1 MAENLSD
8 VSAVDALM
16 KRGKTTM
23 NSKWTDGVPDY
34 AFEYSLTAEHIP
46 ALIEA
51 ATNWVESSSD
61 DPEVYGQVHAWRAL
75 GQMRAVEAVQ
85 PLLDVQDELDELKD
99 DWYLEEFHHVFG
111 LIGPPAIDQLAA
123 FLADD
128 RHGEFPRLNASSGLV
143 EVARR
148 FPETRGQVLSILT
161 AELGRPED
169 DGEFNGH
176 LVSNLLDL
184 DAIEAAEHIERAF
197 AANVVDP
204 TIVGHWGDVRRKLG
218 VSGLGLAP
226 DESPGWTTI
235 GERMGITP
243 NSGRVGSAS
252 PVVDPAA
259 EERKRML
266 AWKKLED
273 AKRQLKAK
281 RKQQKMNKKRN
292 RRPR

>member
-34 AFEYSLTAEHIP
+34 ASEYSLTAEHIP

-61 DPEVYGQVHAWRAL
+61 DPVVYGQVHAWRAL
-75 GQMRAVEAVQ
+75 GQMRVVEAVQ
-85 PLLDVQDELDELKD
+85 PLLDVQDELQD

-111 LIGPPAIDQLAA
+111 LIGPPAIDQLEA

-143 EVARR
+143 EIARR
-148 FPETRGQVLSILT
+148 FPETRGQVVSILT
-161 AELGRPED
+161 AELGRPEA

-204 TIVGHWGDVRRKLG
+204 TIAGHWGDVRLYLG

-259 EERKRML
+259 EERKRVL
-266 AWKKLED
+266 ALKKLED

-281 RKQQKMNKKRN
+281 RKQQKVNKKRH